1 MTKALRL
8 ALLALALIVV
18 ASGLAL
24 HAAAAPPNHANRLD
38 ATFTETNASV
48 TNRVADLGILQI
60 INTGTGSVQGFGDA
74 TVVLGATQDRSVNPC
89 GPGSWTNAAIRRI
102 GLDGGVLVLRELVH
116 ICATASGLVGTG
128 TWFVD
133 GAASTGMFADA
144 RGSGDVTIDI
154 STRTATLSGKLKL
167 VGSDVA

>member
-1 MTKALRL
+1 MNKALRL
-8 ALLALALIVV
+8 ALLALTLIVV
-18 ASGLAL
+18 ASALAL

-38 ATFTETNASV
+38 ATFIETNASV
-48 TNRVADLGILQI
+48 TNRIADLGVLQI
-60 INTGTGSVQGFGDA
+60 INTGTGSVEGFGNA

-102 GLDGGVLVLRELVH
+102 GLAGGVLVLRELVH
-116 ICATASGLVGTG
+116 ICPTASGLVGTG

-133 GAASTGMFADA
+133 GASSTGVFADA

-154 STRTATLSGKLKL
+154 ASRTATLSGKLKL
-167 VGSDVA
+167 VGSDGE